1 MNGLSNPVKRN
12 KCLCYLKSQNADVA
26 FLQEVHLI
34 DKAAD
39 KLKRNWVGQV
49 FYSCFSIQKHGVAIL
64 IRNKL
69 NFVLLNQHKDE

>member
-1 MNGLSNPVKRN
+1 MVCQTLSKETSV
-12 KCLCYLKSQNADVA
+12 CYLKSQNADVA

-34 DKAAD
+34 DKAAV

-69 NFVLLNQHKDE
+69 NFVLLNQHEDE